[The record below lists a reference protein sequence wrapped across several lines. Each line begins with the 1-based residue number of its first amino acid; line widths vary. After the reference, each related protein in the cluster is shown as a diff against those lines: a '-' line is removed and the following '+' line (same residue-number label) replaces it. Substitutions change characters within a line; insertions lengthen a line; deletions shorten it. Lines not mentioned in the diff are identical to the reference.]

1 MLEKEFNSEKNRIKR
16 EAYRANH
23 TKEQKVEVLEK
34 WKSFMK
40 EVKTDYPFSEYF
52 EKHFHWQK
60 RNFVKTKLPAKD
72 ILPKKARKVEKL
84 VSPSPNINVLEAYM
98 SSGSSNE
105 PSSEKE
111 KDPLEDYI
119 TLPPIDPEKDPLEAY
134 APLPPKKWKSKY
146 RGNPAFKDFH
156 RKKTVSKE
164 YRRQKLG
171 LSNDFYKR
179 RNPSTIENL
188 KPKAK
193 GKCFKCG
200 KKGHFKKEC
209 PGKSP
214 THSLVSG
221 EISKAL
227 ELDHLE
233 IKSPNNSIDREIC
246 QIYQDSSPPRVPDS
260 TSSSSDEA
268 IPCTDSCCR
277 NNTIDVLSKQEEL
290 LLDLIERIKDPEEK
304 SQRLSDFHRTL
315 VKETSTSKPRFQEPK
330 VDLEKVYNR
339 FTKSKKEITVQD
351 LQKEIKDTKT
361 EMRNLNQELTIL
373 RVDYGLM
380 NLRVKN
386 LENTSHL
393 EGDEET
399 PSLNPSDVEEDET
412 VNPTAEMEPEPS
424 NGSFLQTINRIN
436 FQKWHSKV
444 RIVISKDF
452 EFEVVAL
459 IDSGADL
466 NCIQEGIIP
475 SKYFRKTKER
485 LTSAS
490 GRKM

>member
-1 MLEKEFNSEKNRIKR
+1 MYPESSSVTCLCFRYPSVSARICP
-16 EAYRANH
+16 H
-23 TKEQKVEVLEK
+23 
-34 WKSFMK
+34 
-40 EVKTDYPFSEYF
+40 
-52 EKHFHWQK
+52 
-60 RNFVKTKLPAKD
+60 
-72 ILPKKARKVEKL
+72 
-84 VSPSPNINVLEAYM
+84 SPV
-98 SSGSSNE
+98 
-105 PSSEKE
+105 
-111 KDPLEDYI
+111 
-119 TLPPIDPEKDPLEAY
+119 DPENDPLEAY

-227 ELDHLE
+227 ELDHPE
-233 IKSPNNSIDREIC
+233 IKSPNSSIDREIC

-277 NNTIDVLSKQEEL
+277 NNTIEVLSKQEEL
-290 LLDLIERIKDPEEK
+290 LLDLIEQIKDPEEK
-304 SQRLSDFHRTL
+304 SRRLSDFHRTL
-315 VKETSTSKPRFQEPK
+315 VKENCTSRPRLQEPK
-330 VDLEKVYNR
+330 VDLDKIYNR

-351 LQKEIKDTKT
+351 LQKEINDTKI

-373 RVDYGLM
+373 RVDYGLI
-380 NLRVKN
+380 NLRTKN
-386 LENTSHL
+386 LEFTSHQ
-393 EGDEET
+393 GDEET
-399 PSLNPSDVEEDET
+399 PSLNPSDVEVDET

-424 NGSFLQTINRIN
+424 NGSFLQTISRIN
-436 FQKWHSKV
+436 F
-444 RIVISKDF
+444 
-452 EFEVVAL
+452 
-459 IDSGADL
+459 
-466 NCIQEGIIP
+466 
-475 SKYFRKTKER
+475 
-485 LTSAS
+485 
-490 GRKM
+490 